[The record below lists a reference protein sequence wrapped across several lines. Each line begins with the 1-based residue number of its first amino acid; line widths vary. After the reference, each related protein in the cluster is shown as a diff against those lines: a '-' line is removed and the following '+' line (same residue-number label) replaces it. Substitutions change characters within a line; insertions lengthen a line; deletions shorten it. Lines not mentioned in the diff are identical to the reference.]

1 MNARFFGI
9 DCGIVLRRFCT
20 AVGTVAMLLAGAVM
34 SLPAEA
40 AALTSFESLTP
51 ISESEL
57 AEMRGGFVLPN
68 GMVVNVSLDFHTVV
82 SDASGSGVPLAQED
96 FTFDAT
102 TLVGSGVV
110 YTVTVD
116 PGDGTPTIEIA
127 PQTSTEVTGL
137 VTVIQNNVSQ
147 IAIMNT
153 ATLNLDLLNAAVAQR
168 LFQSHSFT
176 MQMRSLGVL
185 GL

>member
-1 MNARFFGI
+1 MNARSFGT
-9 DCGIVLRRFCT
+9 DRGVVLRRFCT
-20 AVGTVAMLLAGAVM
+20 ALGTAVILLAGAGM
-34 SLPAEA
+34 SLPAQA
-40 AALTSFESLTP
+40 AALTSFENLTP
-51 ISESEL
+51 VSETEL

-68 GMVVNVSLDFHTVV
+68 GMVVNVSLEFHTVV

-96 FTFDAT
+96 FSFDET

-116 PGDGTPTIEIA
+116 PGDGTPAIEIT
-127 PQTSTEVTGL
+127 PQMTTDITGV
-137 VTVIQNNVSQ
+137 VTVIQNNVSE

-176 MQMRSLGVL
+176 MQMRTLGVL